1 MFQGISEKLMSV
13 LDGLRK
19 SGKLTEKDI
28 DAALNEVKRAFL
40 EADVNFK
47 VVKTFTKRIK
57 ERAMGAEILKSLT
70 PSQQVIKI
78 VLDELTALLGTE
90 RVRIDVSKKPV
101 VILMAGL
108 QGSGKTTTSA
118 KLALNLRK
126 EDKKKPMLVACD
138 IYRPAAVKQLQVLGD
153 QLGVEVYTG
162 KEGQKPADIAKEAI
176 VYANDK
182 GYDAVII
189 DTAGRLHI
197 DDQMMGEVKEIS
209 DTVNPTEILLVV
221 DAMTGQDAVNSA
233 TSFNAM
239 LELTGIVLTKLDGD
253 ARGGAAL
260 SIREVTGK
268 PVKFVG
274 VGEKTSSLEPFYP
287 DRMAQRIL
295 GMGDVLS
302 LIEKAQATMDEEKM
316 KEIEKRVLEAE
327 FNFNDFI
334 YQLNQIKKMGPLSQ
348 LLGMIPG
355 ISSAVGGDLSDFS
368 FEDKKFKRFEAMILS
383 MTEKE
388 RIQPDIIDASRRKRI
403 AAGSGNDIQDVAQL
417 LKQFAQMRQLMKQ
430 LGSFAKHMK
439 NPGSFSKFRRR

>member
-13 LDGLRK
+13 LDGLRR

-28 DAALNEVKRAFL
+28 DSALNEVKRAFL

-47 VVKTFTKRIK
+47 VVKNFTKRIK
-57 ERAMGAEILKSLT
+57 ERALGAEILKSLT

-78 VLDELTALLGTE
+78 VLEELTTLLGTE
-90 RVRIDVSKKPV
+90 RVKIDTSKKPV
-101 VILMAGL
+101 IILMAGL

-126 EDKKKPMLVACD
+126 EDKKKPLLVACD
-138 IYRPAAVKQLQVLGD
+138 IYRPAAIKQLQVLGD

-162 KEGQKPADIAKEAI
+162 KEGEKPANIAKNAI
-176 VYANDK
+176 DYATEK
-182 GYDAVII
+182 GYDAIII

-209 DTVNPTEILLVV
+209 ETVKPTEILLVV
-221 DAMTGQDAVNSA
+221 DAMTGQDAVNMA
-233 TSFNAM
+233 TSFNAI
-239 LELTGIVLTKLDGD
+239 LELTGIVFTKLDGD

-274 VGEKTSSLEPFYP
+274 TGEKTSSLEPFYP

-327 FNFNDFI
+327 FNFNDFM
-334 YQLNQIKKMGPLSQ
+334 YQLNQIKRMGPLNQ

-355 ISSAVGGDLSDFS
+355 LSGLGNLSDFS
-368 FEDKKFKRFEAMILS
+368 FEDKKFKRFEAIILS

-388 RIQPDIIDASRRKRI
+388 RNQPDLIDASRRKRI
-403 AAGSGNDIQDVAQL
+403 AVGSGNDIQEVNQL

-430 LGSFAKHMK
+430 LGGFAKRAK
-439 NPGSFSKFRRR
+439 SSGRLGRFFGK

>member
-1 MFQGISEKLMSV
+1 MFQGLSEKLMGV
-13 LDGLRK
+13 FEKMRGV
-19 SGKLTEKDI
+19 GKLTEKDI
-28 DAALNEVKRAFL
+28 DTALNEVKMALL

-47 VVKTFTKRIK
+47 VVKNFIKRIK
-57 ERAMGAEILKSLT
+57 ERALGAEILKSLT
-70 PSQQVIKI
+70 PSQQVVKI
-78 VLDELTALLGTE
+78 VHEELVVLLGSE
-90 RVRIDVSKKPV
+90 RAKITISSKKPT
-101 VILMAGL
+101 IIMMAGL

-126 EDKKKPMLVACD
+126 EDKKKPLLVACD

-153 QLGVEVYTG
+153 QLGVQVFVGEA
-162 KEGQKPADIAKEAI
+162 GQKPALIAQNAVEFAKN
-176 VYANDK
+176 NDL
-182 GYDAVII
+182 DVVII

-197 DDQMMGEVKEIS
+197 DEEMMGEVKEIKE
-209 DTVNPTEILLVV
+209 TVNPTEVLLVV
-221 DAMTGQDAVNSA
+221 DAMTGQDAVNMA
-233 TSFNAM
+233 TTFNQM

-253 ARGGAAL
+253 AIGGAAL

-302 LIEKAQATMDEEKM
+302 LIEKAQENFDEAKM

-327 FNFNDFI
+327 FNFNDFL
-334 YQLNQIKKMGPLSQ
+334 YQLSQIKKMGPLDQ

-355 ISSAVGGDLSDFS
+355 LSQLGNLSEFS
-368 FEDKKFKRFEAMILS
+368 FDDKRFKRFEAIILS

-388 RIQPDIIDASRRKRI
+388 RNKPDLIDSSRRKRI
-403 AAGSGNDIQDVAQL
+403 AIGSGNDISEVNML
-417 LKQFAQMRQLMKQ
+417 LKQFEQMRKMMKQ
-430 LGSFAKHMK
+430 LGNFGK
-439 NPGSFSKFRRR
+439 RRGGKLSRIFGM